1 MTRLE
6 LRFEAINRNG
16 KVVTGDLTAD
26 SEEDALDQLAS
37 RGLFVRHIEPRDRNA
52 TTSWELWFGRGY
64 KFDAKQLAI
73 LLRELATLSAAGLT
87 IADCLELSA
96 ENSASTRPRSALQA
110 QIAQLRSGTQLSVA
124 LAPYLKAKHAAVS
137 GLLAAGEENGDLPNA
152 INSAATMIE
161 AQLAFSSR
169 LRGALIYPAFLLV
182 SSIVAFAV
190 VFSTLIPT
198 LAPLFAGRED
208 MMPAALQWLLSV
220 QSAISG
226 AGDALLLLA
235 LALFF
240 ATALSSATPSGQRRL
255 AGLAYGLPI
264 YGTINRQRENALLVD
279 TLAVLLQHRVEMRRS
294 LSATLSVIGEP
305 RLQRALA
312 EAIERVNEG
321 EALSTALARSGALPA
336 LVIRAIRSGE
346 ASGQIPTMLRNIG
359 LVMNQQLERRI
370 ERTISTIGPLL
381 TLCIGGL
388 IGFIVIVVVESLAA
402 INNLAGL

>member
-37 RGLFVRHIEPRDRNA
+37 RGLFVRHIQPRDRNV
-52 TTSWELWFGRGY
+52 TTPWDLGFGRVY

-96 ENSASTRPRSALQA
+96 ENSTSTRSRSALHA
-110 QIAQLRSGTQLSVA
+110 QIVQLRSGAQLSAA
-124 LAPYLKAKHAAVS
+124 LAPHLKAKHAAVA

-169 LRGALIYPAFLLV
+169 LRGALIYPTFLLV

-226 AGDALLLLA
+226 ACDALLLLA
-235 LALFF
+235 LALVF
-240 ATALSSATPSGQRRL
+240 ATALSSAAPSGRRRL
-255 AGLAYGLPI
+255 ASLAFGLP
-264 YGTINRQRENALLVD
+264 
-279 TLAVLLQHRVEMRRS
+279 
-294 LSATLSVIGEP
+294 
-305 RLQRALA
+305 
-312 EAIERVNEG
+312 
-321 EALSTALARSGALPA
+321 
-336 LVIRAIRSGE
+336 
-346 ASGQIPTMLRNIG
+346 
-359 LVMNQQLERRI
+359 
-370 ERTISTIGPLL
+370 
-381 TLCIGGL
+381 
-388 IGFIVIVVVESLAA
+388 
-402 INNLAGL
+402 